1 MAKQNNYRNN
11 YNKNRNYNG
20 RKKNT
25 QQKQKSKYVTA
36 YSKSDYDK
44 DEKQFND
51 SIENG
56 KPIDWSNFKRL
67 FLHDLCIHTNI
78 IDTSSLG
85 RHKLDDVKIAL
96 EFPQRG
102 YRILMDVSDYLMRIS
117 PHYLRLNNYFSNMAL
132 FCWGID
138 LYDIKDNAKKETIKK
153 IYSTLATK
161 LEGMN
166 LKHEFSKIMKV
177 LPYQDVYCGLAVED
191 ETDFYIQQV
200 NFNICRIY
208 ETQDGIYN
216 FAIDLSRI
224 KPKNLGAYPN
234 YVQETY
240 IDYVDNRI
248 GGNWYIP
255 PADRQICIK
264 FNQNLVYPF
273 PFLIGL
279 VRDILDLDIYKKL
292 KLQSARTDN
301 YKAIMIKVPIDE
313 NTIDKPLL
321 TPETLSVF
329 AEMNR
334 ESLSDDIGIIHTLGS
349 NGEAVSFKDSNNTR
363 NNVADSTDDIYN
375 SGGITKE
382 LFNGSSSGTAV
393 TYSIENDSGYIY
405 AVYRQ
410 FERWV
415 NRFIKLRK
423 YNKQSFKFYF
433 YLLDITIFNRDN
445 VSKRYKE
452 AISLGVTVI
461 DKWLASLDMTPSR
474 VLGSFVTH
482 KDIFDFQNN
491 FVPLSSTYNS
501 SANTNANNDN
511 GQGRRTNDE
520 KGELLTESGE
530 QTKDNDSNSKR

>member
-1 MAKQNNYRNN
+1 MESNKNYNRNYSKK
-11 YNKNRNYNG
+11 YNKNQRYNK
-20 RKKNT
+20 KKNI
-25 QQKQKSKYVTA
+25 QQKNNNNKYITV

-44 DEKQFND
+44 DEKQFNN
-51 SIENG
+51 SIKNG
-56 KPIDWSNFKRL
+56 KPLDWSNFKRL

-78 IDTSSLG
+78 IDTSYIG
-85 RHKLDDVKIAL
+85 RHNIDDVKLAL
-96 EFPQRG
+96 EYPQKG

-117 PHYLRLNNYFSNMAL
+117 PHYLRLNNYFSNIAL
-132 FCWGID
+132 FCWWID
-138 LYDIKDNAKKETIKK
+138 LYDIKDNANKETIKK
-153 IYSTLATK
+153 IYGNLAAK

-166 LKHEFSKIMKV
+166 LKHEFSKIMKI
-177 LPYQDVYCGLAVED
+177 LPYQDVYCGLSVED
-191 ETDFYIQQV
+191 NTDFYIQQV

-208 ETQDGIYN
+208 EIQDGIYN

-224 KPKNLGAYPN
+224 KPRNLGAYPQ
-234 YVQETY
+234 YVQEAY
-240 IDYVDNRI
+240 IDYIENKV

-255 PADRQICIK
+255 PADKQICIK
-264 FNQNLVYPF
+264 FNQHLTYPF
-273 PFLIGL
+273 PFLISL

-313 NTIDKPLL
+313 STVDKPLL
-321 TPETLSVF
+321 TPDTLSIF

-349 NGEAVSFKDSNNTR
+349 DGEAVSFKDSNNTR

-375 SGGITKE
+375 SGGVSKE

-393 TYSIENDSGYIY
+393 TFSIENDSGYIY

-410 FERWV
+410 FERWI
-415 NRFIKLRK
+415 NRFIKIRK
-423 YNKQSFKFYF
+423 YNKQSFKFSF

-452 AISLGVTVI
+452 AVSLGVTVI

-474 VLGSFVTH
+474 MLGSYILH
-482 KDIFDFQNN
+482 KDIFDFKNN
-491 FVPLSSTYNS
+491 FIPLSSTYNS
-501 SANTNANNDN
+501 SNNDSK
-511 GQGRRTNDE
+511 GRLTNEE

-530 QTKDNDSNSKR
+530 QTKNNDSNIKR